1 MPAEKKIDIVVFG
14 ATGDV
19 GRCVC
24 HFLHNQGK
32 LIGVESW
39 APAARNL
46 DKLNKVVGSILANDC
61 NAPDGGISSSDPIK
75 ADCNDYDSMLSMAK
89 RAKVVIA
96 CAGPFALYGEN
107 AVKAC
112 VEAGTDYVD
121 ITGEF
126 PWVNHMAKKY
136 GQEAKTKG
144 VYVLSQ
150 SAFDSVP
157 SDITVALGATALME
171 MEEKVGRAESHF
183 SMAGG
188 GLPVG
193 TLNTALEMALE
204 SRGKVIK
211 ALTFGMVDCSS
222 AEQNETSAEREQ
234 LQDTEGIVS
243 KEVESSIDS
252 DVAKNNMTFYS
263 SMTGKWS
270 LPFFMAVA
278 NIPIVHTTAE
288 KLGYGVSQGHG
299 FTYAEHFLSADGG
312 NFTIF
317 AVSIAAII
325 LAPIMDR
332 PFLPAL
338 CTLPVALY
346 LFPFGLIL
354 TGLTLGGL
362 LAIPVLLPLVLFFPG
377 VICYVSKSINNTDL
391 GNMKKTAIEKL
402 LNGFKEDG
410 LSKCEA
416 TVQSIS
422 GNVTAKV
429 SLKSKY
435 DPGFGFTSLCSAT
448 VAASIMERR
457 RKGIAG
463 TGFSTAVAA
472 IGPKELK
479 SNLEKVKCKFT
490 MDVL

>member
-1 MPAEKKIDIVVFG
+1 
-14 ATGDV
+14 
-19 GRCVC
+19 
-24 HFLHNQGK
+24 
-32 LIGVESW
+32 
-39 APAARNL
+39 
-46 DKLNKVVGSILANDC
+46 
-61 NAPDGGISSSDPIK
+61 
-75 ADCNDYDSMLSMAK
+75 ML
-89 RAKVVIA
+89 A
-96 CAGPFALYGEN
+96 CAGPYTLYGEN

-136 GQEAKTKG
+136 GQEATKKG
-144 VYVLSQ
+144 VYILSQ

-157 SDITVALGATALME
+157 SDIAVALGATALME
-171 MEEKVGRAESHF
+171 MDEKVGRAESHF
-183 SMAGG
+183 SMVGG
-188 GLPVG
+188 GMPVG
-193 TLNTALEMALE
+193 TLNTILEMALE
-204 SRGKVIK
+204 FRGKVIK
-211 ALTFGMVDCSS
+211 ALTFGMVKCGT
-222 AEQNETSAEREQ
+222 AEQNKTSAEREK
-234 LQDTEGIVS
+234 LQDAEGIVS
-243 KEVESSIDS
+243 KETESSIES
-252 DVAKNNMTFYS
+252 DLAKNNTTFYS
-263 SMTGKWS
+263 PVTKKWS
-270 LPFFMAVA
+270 LPFFMAAA
-278 NIPIVHTTAE
+278 NTPIVHTTAE

-299 FTYAEHFLSADGG
+299 FTYGEHFLSSEGG

-354 TGLTLGGL
+354 TGLALGGV
-362 LAIPVLLPLVLFFPG
+362 LAAILGLPILLPLALFFPDA
-377 VICYVSKSINNTDL
+377 ICYVSKAINNSDP
-391 GNMKKTAIEKL
+391 GNGKKKAIIKL

-410 LSKCEA
+410 LSKVEA
-416 TVQSIS
+416 TVQSIT

-429 SLKSKY
+429 SIESKY

-448 VAASIMERR
+448 VAASIIERR

-479 SNLEKVKCKFT
+479 SNLEKVNCKFT
-490 MDVL
+490 MDV